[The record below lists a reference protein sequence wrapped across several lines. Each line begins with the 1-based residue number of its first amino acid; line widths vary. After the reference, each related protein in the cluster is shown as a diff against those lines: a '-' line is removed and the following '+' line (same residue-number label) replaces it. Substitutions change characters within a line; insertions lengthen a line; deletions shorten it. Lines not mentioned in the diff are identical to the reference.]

1 MRKSCKSARK
11 VTKTVTFN
19 GMTWGEREL
28 SQLIRRKMITRG
40 PDSKKKYQRQPKHRN
55 NGIDSQ

>member
-1 MRKSCKSARK
+1 MRKSCKSPRK
-11 VTKTVTFN
+11 IVIN

-40 PDSKKKYQRQPKHRN
+40 PDSKKLYKRNLKHRN